1 MFDSLTT
8 KIEKAVKT
16 KLINAAENLLSKT
29 TKISEIKLDTPENIL
44 KTITNI
50 SMQFLGITNERFLVP
65 GLETPALLGDSPL
78 AASHILTL
86 ANTEALLKG
95 LKEAEKTFKSLP
107 PEKTNDTHRF
117 ETLTYL
123 NLLISN
129 LTNLCKTMTNCKKKC
144 PLNSDYKLQRE
155 LREKITNCLN
165 SLIEFN
171 AKIPPHL
178 TNDNVLERFYKPY
191 GRNLLQVRQL
201 TGQTLKRT
209 AAKNLTKYYESWGVK
224 PEPKAQPKFYSAE
237 DAKTIFNTLQS
248 STGKSTKITLS
259 DNTQINLTRKTTP
272 FNPSTK
278 IGNEPIDFNYDDWL
292 KIYNTLN
299 DNTIKKLAEESAVK
313 LDFELGPRQLQIKDI
328 TENISALAEN
338 TIQHLN
344 YLPGPAL
351 TTKLYTLFNYTNQSD
366 EKKPTLKNV
375 NKLKRSLIPKLIKKA
390 SDLKK
395 LKTQV
400 ESKYP
405 YLKIKTDK
413 ETSNLAEKMQILLKY
428 DLTYPYSTTT
438 IYTFPDG
445 GEHSV
450 HLPEIKDKQINLKE
464 FKNSLLAL
472 TKKICD
478 KPTDNSNKY
487 QTNLATLNLAINL
500 YLDLA
505 NSWETQVK
513 NLSKKLDPSRLAKN
527 DDTILKATIYMAT
540 EQQIISENPILK
552 ALAKK
557 IKALQLTPFGK
568 KTKKLQEYC
577 AKLVAGVELI
587 QTSPQNNTQ
596 TIPTLKT
603 ENNTR
608 NRIPLNKDLKNYKT
622 IKNYYNMKLPEIK
635 KYPSYYAN
643 FKKLLNPVPLNDS
656 LWALSN
662 TEKVNDIFKQFKIYQ
677 TNSYNHPAL
686 YNDTYKKN
694 KTFLQTILQL
704 PLIANTPQLRTK
716 ATSLLKLTE
725 KFKTQYSGTPED
737 YIELTQKIK
746 NLRATVNNAFY
757 SDMKSYKEQTYK
769 TGKAKM
775 PKEKPDQ
782 MYELLTLIDA
792 AITSDTDNLEHY
804 KKFVEI
810 LASKSTNS
818 KTQKVNIKK

>member
-8 KIEKAVKT
+8 KIEEAVKT
-16 KLINAAENLLSKT
+16 KLITAAEGLLSKA
-29 TKISEIKLDTPENIL
+29 TKTPGTKLDTPEHIL
-44 KTITNI
+44 ETITNI
-50 SMQFLGITNERFLVP
+50 SMQFLGIKNKRFLVP

-86 ANTEALLKG
+86 ANTEALLEG
-95 LKEAEKTFKSLP
+95 LKKAEKTFKSLQ

-178 TNDNVLERFYKPY
+178 TNDNVLEHFYKPY
-191 GRNLLQVRQL
+191 GRNLLQVKKL
-201 TGQTLKRT
+201 TAQTLKNI
-209 AAKNLTKYYESWGVK
+209 AEKNLKKYYESWDIQ
-224 PEPKAQPKFYSAE
+224 PEPKAKPKFYSAE
-237 DAKTIFNTLQS
+237 DAEKIFDEI
-248 STGKSTKITLS
+248 KSPIRTPAKITLS
-259 DNTQINLTRKTTP
+259 DGTQLTPKKTNKP

-278 IGNEPIDFNYDDWL
+278 IENEPLDFNYADWL

-299 DNTIKKLAEESAVK
+299 DNTIKKLAEERAVT
-313 LDFELGPRQLQIKDI
+313 LDFEPDPQTLQIKDI
-328 TENISALAEN
+328 AETISALAKN
-338 TIQHLN
+338 TMQHLN
-344 YLPGPAL
+344 YLPGPDL
-351 TTKLYTLFNYTNQSD
+351 INNLYKLFDCNNQSD
-366 EKKPTLKNV
+366 ANKPTLKNV
-375 NKLKRSLIPKLIKKA
+375 RKLTKSLIPKLINKA

-405 YLKIKTDK
+405 YLKIKTDEK
-413 ETSNLAEKMQILLKY
+413 TSDLAEQMKKLLTY
-428 DLTYPYSTTT
+428 NLTYPYSHTHVYA
-438 IYTFPDG
+438 IPDG
-445 GEHSV
+445 QDGTV
-450 HLPEIKDKQINLKE
+450 NLPKVKDNQINLKE
-464 FKNSLLAL
+464 FKNSLLDL

-478 KPTDNSNKY
+478 KPTDNSNKH
-487 QTNLATLNLAINL
+487 QTTLAKLNLAINL

-513 NLSKKLDPSRLAKN
+513 NLSKKLDPARLANN
-527 DDTILKATIYMAT
+527 DDKILTATIYMTT
-540 EQQIISENPILK
+540 EKQIISGNPILK
-552 ALAKK
+552 TLAKK

-568 KTKKLQEYC
+568 KTTKLQEYC

-587 QTSPQNNTQ
+587 QNSPKNKTRI
-596 TIPTLKT
+596 IPALKT
-603 ENNTR
+603 EDNIRT
-608 NRIPLNKDLKNYKT
+608 RIPLNKDLKNYNT
-622 IKNYYNMKLPEIK
+622 INNYYNMKLPEIK

-643 FKKLLNPVPLNDS
+643 FKKLLKPVPLNDS

-686 YNDTYKKN
+686 YDDTYEKN
-694 KTFLQTILQL
+694 KTFLQTILKL
-704 PLIANTPQLRTK
+704 PLIANTTPLKTK
-716 ATSLLKLTE
+716 AQSLLKLTA

-746 NLRATVNNAFY
+746 KLRATVNNAFY

-782 MYELLTLIDA
+782 MNGLLRLIDST
-792 AITSDTDNLEHY
+792 ITSDTDNLEHY

-818 KTQKVNIKK
+818 KTQKVNIKN